1 MNKEEVKH
9 ICRRCGRRLK
19 SLDSQKLGMGP
30 VCYAKWL
37 AESGQK
43 RLFNYPLY
51 NLIKNLYNKLWRPP

>member
-43 RLFNYPLY
+43 KLFQISSLQSV
-51 NLIKNLYNKLWRPP
+51 KSLYNKL

>member
-37 AESGQK
+37 AESNQK
-43 RLFNYPLY
+43 KLFKISSLQSEQKPL
-51 NLIKNLYNKLWRPP
+51 

>member
-19 SLDSQKLGMGP
+19 SLESQKLGMGP

-43 RLFNYPLY
+43 KLFQISSLQSEQKPL
-51 NLIKNLYNKLWRPP
+51 

>member
-19 SLDSQKLGMGP
+19 SLNSQKLGMGP

-43 RLFNYPLY
+43 KLFQISSLQSEQKPL
-51 NLIKNLYNKLWRPP
+51 

>member
-37 AESGQK
+37 AEISQK
-43 RLFNYPLY
+43 KLFQISSLQSEQKPL
-51 NLIKNLYNKLWRPP
+51 

>member
-37 AESGQK
+37 AESSQK
-43 RLFNYPLY
+43 KLFQIYSLQSEQKPL
-51 NLIKNLYNKLWRPP
+51 

>member
-30 VCYAKWL
+30 VCYEKWL
-37 AESGQK
+37 AESSQK
-43 RLFNYPLY
+43 KLFQISSLQSEQKPL
-51 NLIKNLYNKLWRPP
+51 

>member
-43 RLFNYPLY
+43 KLFQISSLQSDKKPL
-51 NLIKNLYNKLWRPP
+51 

>member
-37 AESGQK
+37 AEGSQK
-43 RLFNYPLY
+43 KLFQISSLQSEQKPL
-51 NLIKNLYNKLWRPP
+51 

>member
-9 ICRRCGRRLK
+9 ICRRCGKRLK

-43 RLFNYPLY
+43 KLFQISSLQSEQKPL
-51 NLIKNLYNKLWRPP
+51 

>member
-19 SLDSQKLGMGP
+19 SLDSQKIGMGP

-43 RLFNYPLY
+43 KLFQISSLQSEQKPL
-51 NLIKNLYNKLWRPP
+51 

>member
-30 VCYAKWL
+30 VCYVKWL

-43 RLFNYPLY
+43 KLFQLSSLQSEQKPL
-51 NLIKNLYNKLWRPP
+51 

>member
-19 SLDSQKLGMGP
+19 SLDSQNLGMGP

-37 AESGQK
+37 SESGQK
-43 RLFNYPLY
+43 KLFQISSLQSEQKPL
-51 NLIKNLYNKLWRPP
+51 

>member
-9 ICRRCGRRLK
+9 ICRRCGKRLK

-37 AESGQK
+37 AESSQK
-43 RLFNYPLY
+43 KLFQISSLQSEQKPL
-51 NLIKNLYNKLWRPP
+51 

>member
-43 RLFNYPLY
+43 KLFQISSLQYEQKPL
-51 NLIKNLYNKLWRPP
+51 

>member
-43 RLFNYPLY
+43 KLFQISSLQSGQKPL
-51 NLIKNLYNKLWRPP
+51 

>member
-30 VCYAKWL
+30 VCYAEWL

-43 RLFNYPLY
+43 KLFQISSLQSEQKPL
-51 NLIKNLYNKLWRPP
+51 

>member
-1 MNKEEVKH
+1 MNKEEVNH

-43 RLFNYPLY
+43 KLFQISSLQSEQKPL
-51 NLIKNLYNKLWRPP
+51 

>member
-43 RLFNYPLY
+43 KLFQLSSLQSDQKPL
-51 NLIKNLYNKLWRPP
+51 

>member
-30 VCYAKWL
+30 VCYAKWM

-43 RLFNYPLY
+43 KLFQISSLQSEQKPL
-51 NLIKNLYNKLWRPP
+51 

>member
-9 ICRRCGRRLK
+9 ICKRCGRRLK

-37 AESGQK
+37 EESGQK
-43 RLFNYPLY
+43 KLFQISSLQSEQKPL
-51 NLIKNLYNKLWRPP
+51 

>member
-1 MNKEEVKH
+1 MNKEKVKH

-37 AESGQK
+37 EESGQK
-43 RLFNYPLY
+43 KLFQISSLQSEQKPL
-51 NLIKNLYNKLWRPP
+51 

>member
-30 VCYAKWL
+30 VCYAKWME
-37 AESGQK
+37 ESGQK
-43 RLFNYPLY
+43 KLFQISSLQSEQKPL
-51 NLIKNLYNKLWRPP
+51 

>member
-19 SLDSQKLGMGP
+19 SLDSQNLGMGP

-37 AESGQK
+37 EESSQK
-43 RLFNYPLY
+43 KLFQISSLQSEQKPL
-51 NLIKNLYNKLWRPP
+51 

>member
-19 SLDSQKLGMGP
+19 SLDSQNLGMGP

-43 RLFNYPLY
+43 KLFQISSLQSEQKPL
-51 NLIKNLYNKLWRPP
+51 

>member
-37 AESGQK
+37 EESNQK
-43 RLFNYPLY
+43 KLFQISSLQSEQKPL
-51 NLIKNLYNKLWRPP
+51 

>member
-9 ICRRCGRRLK
+9 ICKRCGRRLK

-43 RLFNYPLY
+43 KLFQISSLQSEQKPL
-51 NLIKNLYNKLWRPP
+51 

>member
-9 ICRRCGRRLK
+9 ICRRCGRRIK

-43 RLFNYPLY
+43 KLFQISSLQSEQKPL
-51 NLIKNLYNKLWRPP
+51 

>member
-30 VCYAKWL
+30 MCYAKWL

-43 RLFNYPLY
+43 KLFQISSLQSEQKPL
-51 NLIKNLYNKLWRPP
+51 

>member
-1 MNKEEVKH
+1 MNKEEVKN

-43 RLFNYPLY
+43 KLFQISSLQSEQKPL
-51 NLIKNLYNKLWRPP
+51 

>member
-9 ICRRCGRRLK
+9 ICGRCGRRLK

-37 AESGQK
+37 AESSQK
-43 RLFNYPLY
+43 KLFQISSLQSEQKPL
-51 NLIKNLYNKLWRPP
+51 